1 MNSNKKINLLMVD
14 DEVKF
19 LKVITDRLKLKYF
32 EITSATNGADAINY
46 ANSSKFD
53 VAIIDLQ
60 MPGMDGIEVLKT
72 LKSNHK
78 FLEVLILSGHATI
91 GAAVECTKL
100 GAYKILEK
108 PCEFDKLVDEIKEAY
123 ESRLKKKFEHDQK
136 RIMEIEKLSIGQSPL
151 GILRELAKMDDADK

>member
-1 MNSNKKINLLMVD
+1 MNSDKKINLLMVD

-19 LKVITDRLKLKYF
+19 IKVMTDRLKLKYF

-46 ANSSKFD
+46 ANNAQFD
-53 VAIIDLQ
+53 VAIIDLR

-78 FLEVLILSGHATI
+78 FLEVIILSGHATI

-108 PCEFDKLVDEIKEAY
+108 PCELDTLVTTIKEAY
-123 ESRLKKKFEHDQK
+123 ESRLKKKFKHDQQ
-136 RIMEIEKLSIGQSPL
+136 RIKAIEALALGQSPL
-151 GILRELAKMDDADK
+151 GILRELSKMDDAEK